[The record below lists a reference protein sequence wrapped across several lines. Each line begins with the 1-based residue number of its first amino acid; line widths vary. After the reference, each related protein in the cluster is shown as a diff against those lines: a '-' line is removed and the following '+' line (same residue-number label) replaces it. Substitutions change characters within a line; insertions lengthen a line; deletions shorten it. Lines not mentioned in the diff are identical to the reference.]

1 MEETLPLFEEVKVGS
16 PSWLWEGWGALPW
29 HLGLE
34 VGEWSRGQQAGTWEM
49 VSERGLRAPLGM
61 PQKWGR
67 SAHAVLCC
75 PEGVGETEARRGNC
89 SWGLGTPRESRA
101 RGRRWGRGTRTWPGC
116 PQPPF
121 PISGHSWGDPARCPK
136 KRRGPELPIPS
147 TSTRPPTPRESL
159 MGCLKPSFRFLMSSS
174 WQEC

>member
-61 PQKWGR
+61 PRKWGH
-67 SAHAVLCC
+67 SARVVL
-75 PEGVGETEARRGNC
+75 PRG
-89 SWGLGTPRESRA
+89 SWGN
-101 RGRRWGRGTRTWPGC
+101 
-116 PQPPF
+116 
-121 PISGHSWGDPARCPK
+121 
-136 KRRGPELPIPS
+136 
-147 TSTRPPTPRESL
+147 
-159 MGCLKPSFRFLMSSS
+159 
-174 WQEC
+174 